1 MKHIGD
7 LAKDVLIMNAQSR
20 RGQVI
25 SGPWPSEDERD
36 RMRRTEWA
44 MLSRALLL
52 LCARSEKKIGIV
64 WVRAAVAAVLAEI
77 DEKIARDSESSED
90 AAP

>member
-7 LAKDVLIMNAQSR
+7 LAKDVLRNAQSR

-36 RMRRTEWA
+36 QMRRKEWA

-64 WVRAAVAAVLAEI
+64 WVRAAVAVVLAEI

-90 AAP
+90 GAK